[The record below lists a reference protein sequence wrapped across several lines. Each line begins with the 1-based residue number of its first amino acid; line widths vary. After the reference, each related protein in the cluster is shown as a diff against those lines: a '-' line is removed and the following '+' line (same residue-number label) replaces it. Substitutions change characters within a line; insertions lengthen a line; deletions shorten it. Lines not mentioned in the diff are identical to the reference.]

1 MNIWY
6 ELNKKI
12 HGKKET
18 EGDRRGPKHERG
30 AIWDWKEGEKCTTY
44 AAKGKNEGKDG
55 KRIKKRQ
62 WGKKEEILQFLKKN
76 SILIKKSKE

>member
-18 EGDRRGPKHERG
+18 EGDRRQSKRERG
-30 AIWDWKEGEKCTTY
+30 AIWDWKEGEKCATY

-55 KRIKKRQ
+55 KR
-62 WGKKEEILQFLKKN
+62 GKKKEVREEGRDSQFLKRK